1 MRSPAPATESAQR
14 RAAPLSRRFFGWL
27 ELAAVVVVLDQIAK
41 WVVLSKL
48 NFGEALPVTS
58 FFQLVLVY
66 NPGAAFSFLADHS
79 GWQRWF
85 FIVLALAV
93 CGWLLA
99 MLRTHQ
105 RELVLPLAFSLVIG
119 GAVGN
124 VIDRIIHGAVVDFLY
139 FHVGRHGWPAFNV
152 ADSAIT
158 VGVALMLWAQFRA
171 PRNPT
176 LPESPI

>member
-1 MRSPAPATESAQR
+1 MLSPLPAARTGTPVAV
-14 RAAPLSRRFFGWL
+14 PLTRRFFGWL
-27 ELAAVVVVLDQIAK
+27 ELSALVVVLDQIAK

-48 NFGEALPVTS
+48 SFGEAIPVTS

-85 FIVLALAV
+85 FIVLALVV
-93 CGWLLA
+93 CGWLLT

-105 RELVLPLAFSLVIG
+105 RELALPLAFSLVIG
-119 GAVGN
+119 GAIGN
-124 VIDRIIHGAVVDFLY
+124 VIDRVVHGAVVDFLY
-139 FHVGRHGWPAFNV
+139 FHIGRYGWPAFNV

-158 VGVALMLWAQFRA
+158 VGVALMLLAQFRA
-171 PRNPT
+171 PRDTTNTENP
-176 LPESPI
+176 S